1 MKWTVHRARNY
12 RSTVFSICH
21 PMPDFVSNCDFT
33 YYIWRRFYL
42 TGQFKNSH
50 LLTHRTQS
58 FLSKWR
64 FLKTK
69 KRVSTRFRVCAYFG
83 YPHLNRNLVFTLFSR
98 LPYRVQLTECLWMA
112 KKPKNK
118 QQKLAKIS
126 CIEIGNIDFYFWVAF
141 FFFKFQFINW
151 SPSCSKWLKL

>member
-21 PMPDFVSNCDFT
+21 PIPDFVSNCDFT

-50 LLTHRTQS
+50 LLTHHTQS

-69 KRVSTRFRVCAYFG
+69 KRVSTRFRVCLFWISTSEQEPRVYLIFAVTIQSAT
-83 YPHLNRNLVFTLFSR
+83 NRMFVND
-98 LPYRVQLTECLWMA
+98 
-112 KKPKNK
+112 KKTNK
-118 QQKLAKIS
+118 KQTTTKLAKIS

-141 FFFKFQFINW
+141 FFLN
-151 SPSCSKWLKL
+151 SNS